1 MNRRRRQLLLGLAL
15 LPAGPFV
22 LPRLALASTAERPP
36 DGLYRYRLEHS
47 DHGALGTHTIAI
59 ASDGDERRVTVER
72 RLKVTRVL
80 ITVFREETDTEE
92 VWRDGRMVSYRR
104 VTDDGEE
111 SMLTA
116 REEEGLLVVQ
126 GPEGRFELPL
136 GTFPTHPW
144 NPEIV
149 EERLLMDTG
158 SGRPVEVEILAAG
171 EEEVVVGG
179 LRLEAQRYEMTGG
192 QRRSL
197 WYDEAGR
204 LLRMVIHRE
213 DGGGVTFALEALPA

>member
-1 MNRRRRQLLLGLAL
+1 MDRHRRQLLLGLAL

-22 LPRLALASTAERPP
+22 LPRLALASTVGRPP
-36 DGLYRYRLEHS
+36 DGVYRYRLEHS
-47 DHGALGTHTIAI
+47 DHGELGTHTIAI
-59 ASDGDERRVTVER
+59 VSDGDERRVTVER

-92 VWRDGRMVSYRR
+92 IWRDGRMVSYRR
-104 VTDDGEE
+104 VTDGDEAE
-111 SMLTA
+111 ALRA
-116 REEEGLLVVQ
+116 WEEGGRLVAE

-158 SGRPVEVEILAAG
+158 SGRPVEVETLPAG
-171 EEEVVVGG
+171 EEQVVVGDQ
-179 LRLEAQRYEMTGG
+179 RLQARRFEMNGG

-197 WYDEAGR
+197 WYDEEGR
-204 LLRMVIHRE
+204 LLRMVIHRD
-213 DGGGVTFALEALPA
+213 DGGGVTFALERLPG